1 MEKNS
6 RTEMLPGKRDFYRC
20 CIECGIAPHTR
31 KTKSSGSN
39 FKITL
44 RLLYGL

>member
-6 RTEMLPGKRDFYRC
+6 RTEMLPGSGIFTAAVKH
-20 CIECGIAPHTR
+20 GIAPH
-31 KTKSSGSN
+31 SGSN